1 MEFVRQAQVRRP
13 FAVLQ
18 RKLEHDNDIERP
30 QHGQIIQYSNKMN
43 VELNAPGAPANTEL
57 GVIGCLIGC

>member
-1 MEFVRQAQVRRP
+1 VEFVRQAQVRRP

-30 QHGQIIQYSNKMN
+30 LKETRSGDS
-43 VELNAPGAPANTEL
+43 LARS
-57 GVIGCLIGC
+57 